1 MATGNPR
8 STAQVGGHPIH
19 PMLVY
24 FPIAFFCAA
33 FVTDLMSLGS
43 SSAEW
48 WAQASLYL
56 IGAGLATAV
65 FAATAGAIDF
75 LGSAHIRNHSVAW
88 WHAGINV
95 TVVVLEL
102 VSFYLRYDGGPV
114 TSGQAFVSGVCVAL
128 LVVSGWL
135 GGEMVY
141 RHGIAVLD
149 KEDGH

>member
-24 FPIAFFCAA
+24 FPIAFFSAA

-43 SSAEW
+43 ASAEW

-56 IGAGLATAV
+56 IGAGLVTAV
-65 FAATAGAIDF
+65 FAAAAGAVDF
-75 LGSAHIRNHSVAW
+75 FGSERIRHHSVAW

-95 TVVVLEL
+95 SVVVLEL
-102 VSFYLRYDGGPV
+102 ASFYLRYDGSPV
-114 TSGQAFVSGVCVAL
+114 SFGLAFLSGVCVAL

-149 KEDGH
+149 REDGY